1 MKLVESTKEH
11 KKHFTVTGYVT
22 TEDKGKLLLIHHKK
36 LNKWLPPGGHLEEN
50 EVPHEGAMREVF
62 EETGLAVT
70 LAGIKEPD
78 FRLSNIVDMQ
88 IPRPYA
94 LMYQIIPENSKDI
107 EHIHLDLVY
116 VFIADEY
123 NRTLEANQTEVYGAK
138 WLTVDEILASDDVFD
153 AVKGFATSY
162 MKV

>member
-1 MKLVESTKEH
+1 MKILESTKEH

-50 EVPHEGAMREVF
+50 EIPHEGAMREVL

-70 LAGIKEPD
+70 LAGIEEHD
-78 FRLSNIVDMQ
+78 FSLRNIVDMQ

-94 LMYQIIPENSKDI
+94 LMYQIIPENSKDV
-107 EHIHLDLVY
+107 EHIHLDMVY
-116 VFIADEY
+116 IFVADEY
-123 NRTLEANQTEVYGAK
+123 DSTLEANQAEVYDVK
-138 WLTVDEILASDDVFD
+138 WLTAAEILKSDDVFD
-153 AVKGFATSY
+153 SVKGFAKSY